1 MRALARAYPAGA
13 RFQVRLDLDDYWVLV
28 AAADSGLVRPSP
40 NCGLPWL
47 VMAFFN
53 ALSSCQ
59 ELLPCHVYHRS
70 GRADYCYVL

>member
-47 VMAFFN
+47 VMAF
-53 ALSSCQ
+53 LM
-59 ELLPCHVYHRS
+59 RS
-70 GRADYCYVL
+70 LRAKNDSLATCTIVAEGQIIATY